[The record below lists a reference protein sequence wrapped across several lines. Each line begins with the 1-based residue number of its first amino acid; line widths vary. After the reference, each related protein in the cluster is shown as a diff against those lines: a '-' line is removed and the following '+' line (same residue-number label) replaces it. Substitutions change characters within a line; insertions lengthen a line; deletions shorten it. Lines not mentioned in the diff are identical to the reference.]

1 MDSLAAFWQE
11 LTARPDF
18 WGFVSIPLVAAI
30 VTWGHVWWAMQMV
43 FYPLDFIGIKTP
55 QLEKAIGLHPF
66 GWQGI
71 IPRKARKMS
80 DIVVDR
86 VIRKMGS
93 VGDFLR
99 QMEPEKVAA
108 YVAESVSANIEDYT
122 DEVMRERN
130 SLFWDNLP
138 LSLKKRIYAHV
149 RGHLP
154 RIMDGVV
161 RAMIENIDD
170 LVDVKEMCG
179 RQMEADRALLVRMF
193 LEVGDREVR
202 FIINASFWIG
212 LSFGVLQMVL
222 FWFIPWHGLLP
233 LYAAVLGWLTNW
245 LALAMVFRPVNPV
258 QIGPFTI
265 QGLFLRRQ
273 AAVADKFAELSSR
286 EILTVQQFMTEVL
299 TGRHAPRAR
308 QLIKRHVDQLVDE
321 SVLARTG
328 AQVAFGPTGFANL
341 KSLITDK
348 SVNMAL
354 KPLANERFNRERAH
368 ELATLFAGKMKEMTP
383 AEFQDL
389 LRPAFQEDE
398 WILLLLGFITGLAA
412 GTAQLLLGFQ

>member
-1 MDSLAAFWQE
+1 MQFLTAFWHE

-18 WGFVSIPLVAAI
+18 WGFISIPVVAAV
-30 VTWGHVWWAMQMV
+30 VTWVHVWWAMRMV

-55 QLEKAIGLHPF
+55 QLERAIGLHPF

-86 VIRKMGS
+86 VIHKMGS
-93 VGDFLR
+93 VSDFLR

-108 YVAESVSANIEDYT
+108 YVSASVSGNIEAYT
-122 DEVMRERN
+122 DDVMRERN

-138 LSLKKRIYAHV
+138 VTIKQRIYSHV
-149 RGHLP
+149 RSHLP

-161 RAMIENIDD
+161 RAMIEHIDD

-179 RQMEADRALLVRMF
+179 RQMENDKALVVRMF
-193 LEVGDREVR
+193 LEVGDREVK

-212 LSFGVLQMVL
+212 LAFGLVQMVL

-233 LYAAVLGWLTNW
+233 LYAAVLGCLTNW
-245 LALAMVFRPVNPV
+245 LALAMVFRPVDPV
-258 QIGPFTI
+258 NVGPFTI

-286 EILTVQQFMTEVL
+286 EILTVEQFMREVL
-299 TGRHAPRAR
+299 TGKHSSRAKR
-308 QLIKRHVDQLVDE
+308 LIKRHVDRLVDE
-321 SVLARTG
+321 SILARTG
-328 AQVAFGPTGFANL
+328 AQVAFGPSGFANL

-348 SVNMAL
+348 SVDMAL
-354 KPLANERFNRERAH
+354 KPLANERFNRERAA
-368 ELATLFAGKMKEMTP
+368 ELASLFAGKMKEMTP
-383 AEFQDL
+383 AE
-389 LRPAFQEDE
+389 
-398 WILLLLGFITGLAA
+398 
-412 GTAQLLLGFQ
+412 

>member
-1 MDSLAAFWQE
+1 MNELTLLWQE

-18 WGFVSIPLVAAI
+18 WGFISIPVVAAV
-30 VTWGHVWWAMQMV
+30 VTWVHVWWAMQMV

-55 QLEKAIGLHPF
+55 KLEKILGLHPF

-86 VIRKMGS
+86 VINRMGS
-93 VGDFLR
+93 VSDFLR
-99 QMEPEKVAA
+99 QMEPEKMAA
-108 YVAESVSANIEDYT
+108 YVSESISANIEEYT

-138 LSLKKRIYAHV
+138 VSVKGMVYAHV
-149 RGHLP
+149 RSRLP
-154 RIMDGVV
+154 RIMDRV
-161 RAMIENIDD
+161 MQSLISQIED

-179 RQMEADRALLVRMF
+179 RQMEADRALVVRMF
-193 LEVGDREVR
+193 LEVGDKEVR
-202 FIINASFWIG
+202 FIINSSFWIG
-212 LSFGVLQMVL
+212 LAFGVVQMML

-233 LYAAVLGWLTNW
+233 LYAAVLGLLTNW

-258 QIGPFTI
+258 RIGPFTI

-273 AAVADKFAELSSR
+273 AQVADKFASICSQEV
-286 EILTVQQFMTEVL
+286 LTVHQFMREVL
-299 TGRHAPRAR
+299 TGSRSERAR
-308 QLIKRHVDQLVDE
+308 RMIHKHVNRLVDE
-321 SVLARTG
+321 SLLVRTG
-328 AQVAFGPTGFANL
+328 AQVALGTAGFSNL
-341 KSLITDK
+341 KTLITEK
-348 SVNMAL
+348 SVEMAL
-354 KPLANERFNRERAH
+354 KPLSNQRFNRERATQ
-368 ELATLFAGKMKEMTP
+368 LADLFARKMKELTP

-398 WILLLLGFITGLAA
+398 WILLLLGAVTGMAA
-412 GTAQLLLGFQ
+412 GTIQLLLGFQ